1 MQVRAL
7 DANND
12 WIFGKGKQSYKQDKA
27 ALNQKIITRLHS
39 WRTDCFFAPGEGVD
53 WNNYLDIG
61 TKRLLDID
69 IAQYVNKT
77 GGVLSIADYKSN
89 ITPERVLRVSFTAR
103 TIYGPVDVSEV
114 SNA

>member
-7 DANND
+7 DSAND
-12 WIFGKGKQSYKQDKA
+12 WIFGQGKQSYKKNRA
-27 ALNQKIITRLHS
+27 ALEQKLKTRLHS
-39 WRTDCFFAPGEGVD
+39 WRTDCFFAQAEGVD

-69 IAQYVNKT
+69 IAQYINKT
-77 GGVLSIADYKSN
+77 GGVLGITNYKSY

-103 TIYGPVDVSEV
+103 TMYGPIEISEV

>member
-12 WIFGKGKQSYKQDKA
+12 WIFGKGKQSYKRERA
-27 ALNQKIITRLHS
+27 ALAQKLKTRLHS
-39 WRTDCFFAPGEGVD
+39 WKTDCFFAPGEGVD

-69 IAQYVNKT
+69 IVQYVNKT
-77 GGVLSIADYKSN
+77 GGVLSVTNYKSF
-89 ITPERVLRVSFTAR
+89 ITPERVLKTSFTAS
-103 TIYGPVDVSEV
+103 TIFGPIEISEV